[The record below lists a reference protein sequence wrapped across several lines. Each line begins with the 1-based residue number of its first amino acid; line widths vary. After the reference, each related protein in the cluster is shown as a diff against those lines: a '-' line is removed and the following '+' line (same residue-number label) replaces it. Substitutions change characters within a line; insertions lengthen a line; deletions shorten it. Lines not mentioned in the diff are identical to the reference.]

1 MTQEVG
7 NLKRD
12 RASADVRTIK
22 KLDRNVYPLGYVRC
36 RKREEVSK
44 DIWALPNITKY
55 LLVGVR
61 TTWNKDTQG
70 VGEPS

>member
-1 MTQEVG
+1 M
-7 NLKRD
+7 
-12 RASADVRTIK
+12 RTIK
-22 KLDRNVYPLGYVRC
+22 MLDRNVYPFGYVRC

-55 LLVGVR
+55 LLVGVT

-70 VGEPS
+70 VGESS